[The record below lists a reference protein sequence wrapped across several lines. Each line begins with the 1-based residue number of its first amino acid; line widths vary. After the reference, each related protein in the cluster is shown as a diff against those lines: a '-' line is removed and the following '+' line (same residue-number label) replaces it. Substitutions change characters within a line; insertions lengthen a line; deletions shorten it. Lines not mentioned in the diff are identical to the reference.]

1 MGSLYKCIT
10 LTTNHESNQSTKNVI
25 PIQDFGVF
33 SSPDTLQALLRQIV
47 KLNVDQENT
56 DSSDHR

>member
-1 MGSLYKCIT
+1 MGSLHKCIT

-25 PIQDFGVF
+25 PIQVFGVF

-47 KLNVDQENT
+47 KLIVDQENT
-56 DSSDHR
+56 DRSDHR